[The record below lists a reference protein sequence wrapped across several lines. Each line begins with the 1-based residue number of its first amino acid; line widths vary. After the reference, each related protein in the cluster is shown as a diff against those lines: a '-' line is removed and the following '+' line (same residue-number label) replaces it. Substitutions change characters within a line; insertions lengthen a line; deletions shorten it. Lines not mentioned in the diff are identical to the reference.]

1 MKQLQHVIIE
11 YTHLLPTAA
20 TATAIPAATC
30 ENVSAVI
37 SDRTTTPGSIKSL
50 KDKKISCGKC
60 HRIKFYKFFSHV
72 DLSSKAKKM

>member
-50 KDKKISCGKC
+50 KDKKIKQPQN
-60 HRIKFYKFFSHV
+60 FFLPHHLCYV
-72 DLSSKAKKM
+72 ICFAF